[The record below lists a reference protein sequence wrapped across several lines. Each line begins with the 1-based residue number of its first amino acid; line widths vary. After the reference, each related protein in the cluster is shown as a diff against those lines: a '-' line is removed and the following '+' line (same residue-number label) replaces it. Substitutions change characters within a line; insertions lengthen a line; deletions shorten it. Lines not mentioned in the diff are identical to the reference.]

1 MILVSA
7 FLFMGCRN
15 EELDGG
21 LGGYGYVQFHLYK
34 TASYVKSA
42 ANNQLEYLSDA
53 AKVKVTLKT
62 SSNDVLSPTLT
73 VDAPDKTMAEWGMQT
88 DKILL
93 LAGEYQ
99 LTSYQVLDALDETIF
114 TAYPDEPISFTVVSG
129 GLVSRDLV
137 VDTQERG
144 KVNFI
149 LVKDIPALKSAG
161 SDDYPFYMISSV
173 DLTITNKLDNSRKQT
188 ITNLPMVH
196 EFVEKDGYITAVCR
210 TDSLVSVTGGEWK
223 VTAYKTYFDSY
234 RKVYKTV
241 TEVADNSFNVIDN
254 GVVDAEVPISLDL
267 SSVYIQDAMTIKE
280 IFDDMD
286 GENWKVKWNFDCDVD
301 IWTAQ
306 PGISILEDGRVAAI
320 DFEGLGAKGDL
331 SPAIGKLTE
340 LRSLL
345 LGSHSF
351 YEGNSN
357 ITLTSKQY
365 TPLSREEIRERR
377 ESFTRTFVNNNTD
390 SYGCFSEELRWG
402 LKMNNVPLSEKTAP
416 LKSYPTENSPFNYA
430 TAITSLPDEI
440 NNLDKLQTLYIGYSP
455 IKRLPS
461 DMSNMKALIDVE
473 MFFLPDLEEFP
484 MGLATLPSLETLTF
498 SCNFGISPESMYEGL
513 KAMNAGNVSK
523 SLQAFYMPAQKV
535 HKIPDMRGFKKLG
548 LLNIQDCGAYEFEA
562 PFGKDHYFVNLY
574 ADNNNFSSLPTDE
587 YGFFVGIDANT
598 ETIGFAHNKFTA
610 MPDIFDAK
618 SVYTMGTM
626 DFSNN
631 QISSFAGFNGGKF
644 RGMNCNSLNL
654 SYNQLTSWPREL
666 TESQSAISAYMLA
679 GNKIQE
685 ITEEDIE
692 HKYSYLTTTID
703 LSYNMLSSL
712 PNNFDALT
720 YPFLYGLDLSY
731 NRFTQFPYTA
741 VNNQYLTVFIFRH
754 QRDAAGNRCMKQWP
768 TGIGGALVG
777 LRALYLGSNDIRVV
791 NDELS
796 YLIYNLDISDNPR
809 IVIDVSSVC
818 SYIAAGYFN
827 LIYSP
832 DQDIRG
838 CDDYLNLN

>member
-7 FLFMGCRN
+7 FLFMGCRS
-15 EELDGG
+15 EDLDGS

-34 TASYVKSA
+34 TASYTKSETK
-42 ANNQLEYLSDA
+42 NQLEFLSDA
-53 AKVKVTLKT
+53 AKVKVTLRT
-62 SSNDVLSPTLT
+62 SSNDVINPTVT
-73 VDAPDKTMAEWGMQT
+73 VEAPDKTMAEFGMQT

-99 LTSYQVLDALDETIF
+99 LTSYQVLNALDEPVF
-114 TAYPDEPISFTVVSG
+114 TAYPDQPITINIVSG

-144 KVNFI
+144 KVNFV
-149 LVKDIPALKSAG
+149 LVKDIPELKSPG
-161 SDDYPFYMISSV
+161 SDDYPFYMITSV
-173 DLTITNKLDNSRKQT
+173 DLTITNKIDNSKKQT
-188 ITNLPMVH
+188 ITNLPMTH
-196 EFVEKDGYITAVCR
+196 EFIEKDGYITAVCR
-210 TDSLVSVTGGEWK
+210 TDSLVTVTGGEWK
-223 VTAYKTYFDSY
+223 VTGYKTYFDSY

-241 TEVADNSFNVIDN
+241 TAVADNSFNVIDN

-267 SSVYIQDAMTIKE
+267 TSIYIQDAMAIKE

-286 GENWKVKWNFDCDVD
+286 GENWKVKWDFNCDVD

-306 PGISILEDGRVAAI
+306 PGVSILEDGRVAAI

-345 LGSHSF
+345 MGSHSF

-357 ITLTSKQY
+357 MTVSSKKY
-365 TPLSREEIRERR
+365 VPFSREELRERR
-377 ESFTRTFVNNNTD
+377 ESFTRTFVNNSD
-390 SYGCFSEELRWG
+390 SYRGLSEELRWG
-402 LKMNNVPLSEKTAP
+402 LKMNNVPLTESTSS
-416 LKSYPTENSPFNYA
+416 LKSYPTDNSTFNYA
-430 TAITSLPDEI
+430 TGITSLPDEL
-440 NNLDKLQTLYIGYSP
+440 NNLEKLQTLYIGYSP
-455 IKRLPS
+455 IRRLPS
-461 DMSNMKALIDVE
+461 DMSNMTALIDLE
-473 MFFLPDLEEFP
+473 MFYLPELKEFP
-484 MGLATLPSLETLTF
+484 MGLATLPKLETLTF
-498 SCNFGISPESMYEGL
+498 ACNFNVSPESMYEGL

-523 SLQAFYMPAQKV
+523 SLQALYIPTQKV
-535 HKIPDMRGFKKLG
+535 NKIPDLSGIKKLG
-548 LLNIQDCGAYEFEA
+548 LLNIQDCGVYEFEA
-562 PFGKDHYFVNLY
+562 AFGKDHYFADFY
-574 ADNNNFSSLPTDE
+574 ADGNNLSSLPTDE
-587 YGFFVGIDANT
+587 NGFFVGIDNNT
-598 ETIGFAHNKFTA
+598 SSLVFARNKFTA

-626 DFSNN
+626 DFSHN
-631 QISSFAGFNGGKF
+631 QISSFEGFNGGKF
-644 RGMNCNSLNL
+644 RGVNCNSLNL
-654 SYNQLTSWPREL
+654 SYNQLTTWPKEFSDS
-666 TESQSAISAYMLA
+666 ESAVSAYMLA
-679 GNKIQE
+679 GNKISE
-685 ITEEDIE
+685 VKKEDIE

-703 LSYNMLSSL
+703 LSYNVLSSL

-731 NRFTQFPYTA
+731 NRFTDFPYTA

-754 QRDAAGNRCMKQWP
+754 QRDASGNRCMKQWP

-791 NDELS
+791 NDQLS
-796 YLIYNLDISDNPR
+796 YLIYNLDISDNPK
-809 IVIDVSSVC
+809 IVIDVSAVC

-832 DQDIRG
+832 GQDIRG

>member
-7 FLFMGCRN
+7 FLFMGCRS
-15 EELDGG
+15 EDLDGS

-34 TASYVKSA
+34 TASYVKSEA
-42 ANNQLEYLSDA
+42 KNQLEFLSDA
-53 AKVKVTLKT
+53 AKVKVTLRT
-62 SSNDVLSPTLT
+62 SSNDVINPTVT
-73 VDAPDKTMAEWGMQT
+73 VEAPDKTMAEFGMQT

-99 LTSYQVLDALDETIF
+99 LTSYQVLNALDEPVF
-114 TAYPDEPISFTVVSG
+114 TAYPDQPITINIVSG

-144 KVNFI
+144 KVNFV
-149 LVKDIPALKSAG
+149 LVKDIPELKSPG
-161 SDDYPFYMISSV
+161 SDDYPFYMITSV
-173 DLTITNKLDNSRKQT
+173 DLTITNKIDNSKKQT
-188 ITNLPMVH
+188 ITNLPMTH
-196 EFVEKDGYITAVCR
+196 EFIEKDGYITAVCR
-210 TDSLVSVTGGEWK
+210 TDSLVTVTGGEWK
-223 VTAYKTYFDSY
+223 VTGYKTYFDSY
-234 RKVYKTV
+234 RKVYNSV
-241 TEVADNSFNVIDN
+241 TEVAENSFSVKDN

-267 SSVYIQDAMTIKE
+267 TSIYIQDAMAIKE

-286 GENWKVKWNFDCDVD
+286 GENWKVKWDFNCDVD

-306 PGISILEDGRVAAI
+306 PGVSILEDGRVAAI

-345 LGSHSF
+345 MGSHSF

-357 ITLTSKQY
+357 MTVSSKKY
-365 TPLSREEIRERR
+365 VPFSREELRERR
-377 ESFTRTFVNNNTD
+377 ESFTRTFVNNTD
-390 SYGCFSEELRWG
+390 SYGCFSDELRFG
-402 LKMNNVPLSEKTAP
+402 LKMNNVPLTENTTP
-416 LKSYPTENSPFNYA
+416 LRSYPTENSNFNYA
-430 TAITSLPDEI
+430 TGITSLPDEL
-440 NNLDKLQTLYIGYSP
+440 NNLAKLQTLYIGYSP

-461 DMSNMKALIDVE
+461 DMSNMEALTDIE
-473 MFFLPDLEEFP
+473 MFYLPDLEEFP
-484 MGLATLPSLETLTF
+484 MGLATLPNLETLTF
-498 SCNFGISPESMYEGL
+498 ACNFNVKPESMYEGL

-523 SLQAFYMPAQKV
+523 SLQALYIPTQKV
-535 HKIPDMRGFKKLG
+535 NKIPDLSGIKKLG
-548 LLNIQDCGAYEFEA
+548 LLNIQDCGAYEFETA
-562 PFGKDHYFVNLY
+562 FGKDHYFANIY
-574 ADNNNFSSLPTDE
+574 ADGNNLSSLPTDE
-587 YGFFVGIDANT
+587 NGFFVGIDNNT
-598 ETIGFAHNKFTA
+598 ESLVFARNKFTV

-626 DFSNN
+626 DFSHN
-631 QISSFAGFNGGKF
+631 QISSFEGFNGGTF

-654 SYNQLTSWPREL
+654 SYNQLTAWPKEL
-666 TESQSAISAYMLA
+666 TDSQSAISAYMLA
-679 GNKIQE
+679 GNKISE
-685 ITEEDIE
+685 IKKEDIE

-703 LSYNMLSSL
+703 LSYNILSSL

-731 NRFTQFPYTA
+731 NRFTDFPYTA

-791 NDELS
+791 NDNLS

-809 IVIDVSSVC
+809 IVIDVSSIC

-832 DQDIRG
+832 NQDIRG